1 MALLKK
7 KANTKM
13 VTFFSQDFKKEENVR
28 KAVAN
33 AYKLLSLRRFEL
45 AAAFFLLAGKV
56 HDN

>member
-33 AYKLLSLRRFEL
+33 AYKLLSLTL
-45 AAAFFLLAGKV
+45 TLIGGKLSPTPISY
-56 HDN
+56 